1 MQSKTCVKASLNHP
15 MKKRPVY
22 CIFNIIYQLITCYC
36 LLFAN
41 AFLNDLLV
49 PQRLVHIRNG
59 TALVKASSSEYVII
73 KILAL
78 LGEATIFILLIY
90 VVNQLILSDTED
102 KATRLLVAGKTAKV
116 NIGITLCFILVFAW
130 GQF

>member
-1 MQSKTCVKASLNHP
+1 

-22 CIFNIIYQLITCYC
+22 LIFNIIYQLITCYC

-41 AFLNDLLV
+41 AFLNDFFV
-49 PQRLVHIRNG
+49 PQRLIHTRNG
-59 TALVKASSSEYVII
+59 TALVKASSSVYAII
-73 KILAL
+73 RTLAL
-78 LGEATIFILLIY
+78 LGEAAIIILLIY

-116 NIGITLCFILVFAW
+116 NIGVTLCLLLVLIWA
-130 GQF
+130 QF